1 MATGLLS
8 RRARALRLWAQLG
21 SLARTRGCVLF
32 AGAAYQRRPTRR
44 PQWCA
49 RTLLR
54 APCRFAVWGCAG
66 AAGRRAIALRGR
78 PGGRPLSCG
87 TFRREPATR
96 QFDWSFAA
104 TPRSRHRIARQNG
117 SGPPPAFPRASPC
130 PGVVHCRSGRM
141 CAAASATVLAFAAR
155 ATRCA
160 HALLGPCYK
169 TGPTSGLRPRWF
181 HAFAAPAG
189 CSLPSPRGTCAL
201 SVLRCI

>member
-1 MATGLLS
+1 MATALLS
-8 RRARALRLWAQLG
+8 RRARALRLCAQLG
-21 SLARTRGCVLF
+21 SLARARGCVLI

-44 PQWCA
+44 PQLCA

-78 PGGRPLSCG
+78 PAGRPLSCG

-130 PGVVHCRSGRM
+130 PGVVHCLSGRM
-141 CAAASATVLAFAAR
+141 CAARWPSLRRGADSLRTCTPWSVFQDG
-155 ATRCA
+155 A
-160 HALLGPCYK
+160 HKWA
-169 TGPTSGLRPRWF
+169 PRWF

-189 CSLPSPRGTCAL
+189 CSSPSPRGTCAL
-201 SVLRCI
+201 SVLRRI